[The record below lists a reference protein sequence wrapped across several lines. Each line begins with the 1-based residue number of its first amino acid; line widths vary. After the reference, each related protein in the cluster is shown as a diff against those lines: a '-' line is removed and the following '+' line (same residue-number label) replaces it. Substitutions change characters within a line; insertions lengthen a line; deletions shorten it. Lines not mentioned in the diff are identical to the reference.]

1 MIIMDPEKLK
11 NTLEKN
17 GFGVRI
23 FDTARQAADELDRE
37 LDGTTVGFGGSITLE
52 QLGIYERLERHNET
66 FWHWRG
72 DDPAAVR
79 DAAANA
85 AVYLT
90 SANAIAETGEIINID
105 GTGNRVASMLY
116 GHERLIIVAGTNK
129 IAPDF
134 AAAMDRAR
142 NVASPLNARRLARK
156 TPCALSE
163 PMRCHDCS
171 SPDRI
176 CNGAVVLYKKMGGIG
191 RMDVYLIREPLGY

>member
-1 MIIMDPEKLK
+1 MDPEMLK

-17 GFGVRI
+17 GFGVKI
-23 FDTARQAADELDRE
+23 FDTAAEAADELDRE

-52 QLGIYERLERHNET
+52 QLGIYERLAAHNEAS
-66 FWHWRG
+66 WHWRST
-72 DDPAAVR
+72 DPAAAR
-79 DAAANA
+79 NAAAKA

-90 SANAIAETGEIINID
+90 SANAISETGEIINID
-105 GTGNRVASMLY
+105 GSGNRVASMLY
-116 GHERLIIVAGTNK
+116 GHERVIIVAGTNK

-134 AAAMDRAR
+134 ASAMDRAR
-142 NVASPLNARRLARK
+142 NVAAPLNARRLARK

-176 CNGAVVLYKKMGGIG
+176 CCGAAVLYKKMGGIG
-191 RMDVYLIREPLGY
+191 KMDVYLIREPLGY